1 LAMIIGSKSTGVA
14 KTGMMFNVNM
24 GIQDIKNPKGTDK
37 TDKTYAIYIG
47 DTCLV
52 NEAGPATFITNVNRK
67 IKNVGIF
74 IKEENDEES
83 EESEKEEKKSQEVQ
97 NNLMGRGK
105 RTAVPD
111 NKLRQELSTE
121 EKRKLHQKELAHA
134 INEAARQRLAE
145 QGSGQQVEKVRKSTV
160 SYKSAS
166 QMPQD
171 KEVKELK
178 IFVGTIWCHLI
189 FFLIQS

>member
-1 LAMIIGSKSTGVA
+1 MIIGPKSTGFA
-14 KTGMMFNVNM
+14 KKGMMFNVNM
-24 GIQDIKNPKGTDK
+24 GIQDIKNPKGADK
-37 TDKTYAIYIG
+37 TDKIYAIYIG

-52 NEAGPATFITNVNRK
+52 NETGPATIITNVKKK

-83 EESEKEEKKSQEVQ
+83 EESEKEDKKSQEVQ

-105 RTAVPD
+105 RTAVLD
-111 NKLRQELSTE
+111 NKLRQESSTE

-134 INEAARQRLAE
+134 LNEAARQRLAE
-145 QGSGQQVEKVRKSTV
+145 QGSGQQVEKIRKSTV
-160 SYKSAS
+160 SYKNAT

-178 IFVGTIWCHLI
+178 IFVGKIY
-189 FFLIQS
+189 F